1 MLYLR
6 RPIRLLPGIF
16 FALAMGGPAAFAQD
30 YGLDTRAPIG
40 PYLNNMMP
48 STNGEFAFPAK
59 LSGTGAFSN
68 VATLTPATGLIPYTV
83 NSPLWSDGAAKT
95 RWFAVPNDGPPYIP
109 SEQIG
114 FAPTGEWSFPNGTVF
129 VKHFELTVNEITG
142 EKKRLETRLL
152 VREAGGAVYGVTYK
166 WNPENTDADLL
177 PGSLDENITITES
190 SGATHVQKWSYPSR
204 GQCLACHASA
214 ASYVLGQKT
223 HQLNGDFTYP
233 ATGRTDNQLRTF
245 AHLGLL
251 NPAPNESDIPTFLK
265 AVAVTNPTAT
275 VQHRMRSWIDANCS
289 QCHRPGGT
297 GIGFDARLGTPLDEQ
312 FLVDNVVFFRDLASS
327 ELYQRD
333 NRVGSG
339 QMPPLAKNVVDENA
353 MANLRQWIASPFE
366 MLSVNLYQDASH
378 LVVRF
383 NSHVDPVSSLVTANY
398 TLDQGLVVSAVAP
411 GPDPATVVLTV
422 PSLNQNQTY
431 MLTVSD
437 VTDTAPSANT
447 IWPHSQ
453 KSFAAQFEQLPT
465 TSRLANISTRLQ
477 VGTGDDVLI
486 GGFIMR
492 GPPSKRVLVR
502 ALGPSL
508 SAFGITNPLAD
519 PVLELHDGSGA
530 LIATNDSWS
539 DNYNRQE
546 ISDAGIA
553 PSSPK
558 EAVILTTLPSSAAGT
573 AYTAIVRGANNGT
586 GTAVVEAYDLDRT
599 DGSKLLN
606 ISTRGSVQTNDNV
619 LIAGTIATGP
629 GTKKVLVRAIGPSL
643 SIPGKLSDPT
653 LELRSANG
661 SLLASND
668 NWRTS
673 QEAEIMATQLQ
684 PSNDLES
691 AILAILPASNA
702 AYTAVVRGAAGST
715 GISVVE
721 VYALD

>member
-6 RPIRLLPGIF
+6 RPIRSLPNIF
-16 FALAMGGPAAFAQD
+16 LALALLGPAAFAQE
-30 YGLDTRAPIG
+30 YGLDTRAAIG
-40 PYLNNMMP
+40 PYLNNIMP
-48 STNGEFAFPAK
+48 IRNDGSAVFPPT
-59 LSGTGAFSN
+59 LLETGAFSN
-68 VATLTPATGLIPYTV
+68 LATLTPATGLIPYTV
-83 NSPLWSDGAAKT
+83 NSPLWSDGAVKT
-95 RWFAVPNDGPPYIP
+95 RWFAVPNDGPPYTTG
-109 SEQIG
+109 EQIG

-142 EKKRLETRLL
+142 ERKRLETRLL
-152 VREAGGAVYGVTYK
+152 VRNADGAVYGVTYK
-166 WNPENTDADLL
+166 WRSDNSNADLL
-177 PGSLDENITITES
+177 PGGLDENITITES

-233 ATGRTDNQLRTF
+233 TTGRTDNQLRTF

-297 GIGFDARLGTPLDEQ
+297 GIGFDGRLGTPLDKQ
-312 FLVDNVVFFRDLASS
+312 FLIDNVVFFRDLASS

-333 NRVGSG
+333 NKVGSG

-353 MANLRQWIASPFE
+353 MANLRQWIASPF
-366 MLSVNLYQDASH
+366 
-378 LVVRF
+378 VRF
-383 NSHVDPVSSLVTANY
+383 NSHVDPTSSLVTANY

-411 GPDPATVVLTV
+411 GPDLDSVVLTV
-422 PSLNQNQTY
+422 ASLNQNQTY
-431 MLTVSD
+431 LLTVSD

-447 IWPHSQ
+447 VWPHSQ

-465 TSRLANISTRLQ
+465 TARLANISTRLQ

-508 SAFGITNPLAD
+508 GAFGISNALAD
-519 PVLELHDGSGA
+519 PVLELHDSSGA

-553 PSSPK
+553 PSSSK

-619 LIAGTIATGP
+619 LIAGTIASGP

-643 SIPGKLSDPT
+643 SIPGKLQNPT
-653 LELRSANG
+653 LELRRSWRRSCNRVTIWNRPSSRRCRRATPLTRPLCAVLPDQRG
-661 SLLASND
+661 SRWWKFTPWIDRAV
-668 NWRTS
+668 
-673 QEAEIMATQLQ
+673 Q
-684 PSNDLES
+684 
-691 AILAILPASNA
+691 PAS
-702 AYTAVVRGAAGST
+702 T
-715 GISVVE
+715 
-721 VYALD
+721 